1 MPEWLQHLLDPV
13 KLTTLIAT
21 GGLSVIG
28 LIVFAETGL
37 LIGFFLPGDSLL
49 FLAGSLCALN
59 PFDASKPAPLNVAPV
74 FVVLVLAAI
83 LGNTLNYWLGRWGG
97 TAVWNRPDGRV
108 FKRRYLEQAQAFY
121 LKYGGL
127 SLVLTRFIPIA
138 RTFTP
143 FIAGVSRMSFAVYTL
158 WNVVGAVI
166 WVASLLFA
174 GYKLGQ
180 VPFVK
185 QHIEVIILGI
195 IAVSLLPVVVG
206 VGLTWLR
213 SGKAASEPAS

>member
-13 KLTTLIAT
+13 KLTALIAAS
-21 GGLSVIG
+21 GLPLIG
-28 LIVFAETGL
+28 MIVFAETGL
-37 LIGFFLPGDSLL
+37 LVGFFLPGDSLL

-59 PFDASKPAPLNVAPV
+59 PVKVADPPLLNFTPV

-83 LGNTLNYWLGRWGG
+83 LGNTLNYWLGRWSG

-108 FKRRYLEQAQAFY
+108 FKRRYLDQAHGFY
-121 LKYGGL
+121 QKYGGL

-143 FIAGVSRMSFAVYTL
+143 FIAGVSRMSFTAYTL

-185 QHIEVIILGI
+185 QHIEIIILGI
-195 IAVSLLPVVVG
+195 IAISFLPVVIG
-206 VGLTWLR
+206 VGLAWLR
-213 SGKAASEPAS
+213 GAKSAAEPAS

>member
-13 KLTTLIAT
+13 KLTALIAA
-21 GGLSVIG
+21 GGLPILA

-37 LIGFFLPGDSLL
+37 LVGFFLPGDSLL

-59 PFDASKPAPLNVAPV
+59 PFDASKPAPLSFLPV
-74 FVVLVLAAI
+74 FAVLVVAAI

-108 FKRRYLEQAQAFY
+108 FKRRYLEQAHAFY
-121 LKYGGL
+121 ARFGGL

-143 FIAGVSRMSFAVYTL
+143 FIAGVSRMSFAAYTL
-158 WNVVGAVI
+158 WNVIGAVI

-174 GYKLGQ
+174 GFKLGQ
-180 VPFVK
+180 VPYVK

-195 IAVSLLPVVVG
+195 IAVSFLPVVIGVG
-206 VGLTWLR
+206 VSWLR
-213 SGKAASEPAS
+213 GGKPAAGPAS